1 MWLQAARTGWST
13 WREPAKAVHP
23 SASFTLPRLLCLLGF
38 CGGIASA
45 VGPTA
50 AATYT
55 RSTLSKNCSFSDL
68 TSIGTRS
75 CLFLSPRSWCVCRL
89 FFFFFL
95 QAMCFLT
102 KQFLIK
108 SKVNTSKKRCPSAR
122 LNLGGCIANQTTV
135 RCSTQ
140 TSPICLEKTSTLQS
154 IMSHLVWRSQNSS
167 S

>member
-1 MWLQAARTGWST
+1 MWLWAARTGWGT
-13 WREPAKAVHP
+13 WREPTKAVHP

-38 CGGIASA
+38 CGGVASA
-45 VGPTA
+45 AGPQRPPHRHTA
-50 AATYT
+50 HFQ
-55 RSTLSKNCSFSDL
+55 KNCSFSGL

-75 CLFLSPRSWCVCRL
+75 CLFLSPRWWCVYWL
-89 FFFFFL
+89 FFL

-108 SKVNTSKKRCPSAR
+108 SKINTSKKRCPSAR
-122 LNLGGCIANQTTV
+122 LDLHSGGCIANQTTV
-135 RCSTQ
+135 HCSTQ
-140 TSPICLEKTSTLQS
+140 TSPICLKKTSTLQS